1 MDSDTLIVN
10 MRESGVIGAVSRVV
24 GVKIKD
30 EIISRISDSSYQNV
44 LLDFSGVDFVTSG
57 FVADLLMGL
66 RDYFGSQFKSKVK
79 IQIEPENVALKGT
92 LIRVLA
98 SVARK

>member
-10 MRESGVIGAVSRVV
+10 MRESGVMGAVSRIV

-30 EIISRISDSSYQNV
+30 EIISQISGSSYQNV

-66 RDYFGSQFKSKVK
+66 RD
-79 IQIEPENVALKGT
+79 
-92 LIRVLA
+92 
-98 SVARK
+98 

>member
-1 MDSDTLIVN
+1 MDNDTFTVN
-10 MRESGVIGAVSRVV
+10 MKESGVVGAVSRVV
-24 GVKIKD
+24 ALKIKNNIIA
-30 EIISRISDSSYQNV
+30 EISGSDYQNV

-66 RDYFGSQFKSKVK
+66 RDYFGAQFKNKVK

-98 SVARK
+98 SVAQK